1 MVVEKNALSSKMT
14 EYPAKTNEE
23 YVEYHKSKHS
33 IFYKNIGLSCILL
46 VASLS
51 YVLTQYPF
59 SINGSEITFYD
70 NSDVFFVSIILLIF
84 NMIMICYLMKNIKG
98 CLVPWFLSLM
108 LSCILIC
115 KLLDFDISM
124 MIISILI
131 LLFGTI
137 IIYCWGLYNEKS
149 GSTYIAS
156 HYSYNASQEHTAVI
170 LPHDSKRMF
179 DGSDSAAAY
188 LLKKLEGRE
197 AYQVYFCP
205 TEMDILNV
213 LLNPNIQ
220 GVWIFGHGSKDGVDV
235 TDEPCVYS
243 KLMTELTDSGPILRD
258 VPKKEYVYQCHCNG
272 GNGISLPYYLL
283 ETIGYLDKNIDYMP
297 NYRETGLGDPFGGDI
312 FRDKLVRIHIGKWE
326 PLAGYRNINFDGK
339 NKKFIEMYISHL
351 KKKESSS

>member
-1 MVVEKNALSSKMT
+1 MVIEKNALSSKMT

-33 IFYKNIGLSCILL
+33 LFYKNIGLSCILL

-70 NSDVFFVSIILLIF
+70 NPDVFFVSIILLIF
-84 NMIMICYLMKNIKG
+84 NMIMICYLMKNIKD

-149 GSTYIAS
+149 GFTYIAS

-170 LPHDSKRMF
+170 LPHDSKRLF
-179 DGSDSAAAY
+179 DGSDASASY
-188 LLKKLEGRE
+188 LLEKLEGRE

-205 TEMDILNV
+205 TETDILHV
-213 LLNPNIQ
+213 LQNPKIK
-220 GVWIFGHGSKDGVDV
+220 GVWVFGHGTKNGVVVNDKFSL
-235 TDEPCVYS
+235 YS
-243 KLMTELTDSGPILRD
+243 ELMIELTDAGPILRD
-258 VPKKEYVYQCHCNG
+258 MPKKKYVYQCHCNG
-272 GNGISLPYYLL
+272 GNGISLPDYLL
-283 ETIGYLDKNIDYMP
+283 DKRGYLDENIEAMP
-297 NYRETGLGDPFGGDI
+297 NNRDTGFGDPFGGDMI
-312 FRDKLVRIHIGKWE
+312 IDKLVRFSIGKWE
-326 PLAGYRNINFDGK
+326 PLARLRNLNYDGK
-339 NKKFIEMYISHL
+339 NKKFIDMYINHL
-351 KKKESSS
+351 R